1 MHAFKIDF
9 RDTIRLAVPV
19 IIGQVGHMMMGVV
32 DSLMVG
38 QIGATPLAASA
49 IGHSLFILFLIFGIG
64 VSLAISPLVA
74 MLMGAGKQE
83 ETGRI
88 FRHGML
94 VNLILGIILS
104 FGTYFGADI
113 LLYLNQPQDVVGQ
126 AIIYMQILAF
136 SIIPVM
142 IFQTYRQ
149 YIEGMSVMKPAMVVT
164 LLANIVNVFVN
175 WVLIFGNL
183 GAPAMGLAGAGWATF
198 STRTLMALSL
208 ALYVSLNIK
217 FKACDTSLRFKTFD
231 RDVIRKILKIGVP
244 GGVQYLFE
252 VGAFTGAA
260 VIIGWLGTTQLAAHQ
275 IAINLASISFMFA
288 LGISSAAAIRVGN
301 AVGRGDIPAIRA
313 AGLSAI
319 ILAGVVMGSFGIIF
333 IVLRHQLPAIYI
345 QDPAVISV
353 AGTLLIIA
361 ALFQL
366 SDGTQA
372 VGIGALRGIADTRVP
387 MIITFIAYWVIG
399 IPVGCLLAFVFDYGV
414 EGIWIGLLGAL
425 TASAIMLTWRFQIKS
440 RQPVRV

>member
-1 MHAFKIDF
+1 MHAFKKDF

-83 ETGRI
+83 ETGLI

-252 VGAFTGAA
+252 VGAFTAA
-260 VIIGWLGTTQLAAHQ
+260 TVIIGWLGTTQLAAHQ
-275 IAINLASISFMFA
+275 IVYQSCLNLVYVCAGNLFCSSYQGRQCGWPWRYTGYPYRRFERNNISRCGHGQFRDHIYRPA
-288 LGISSAAAIRVGN
+288 LSVTGHIYSGSGGDQC
-301 AVGRGDIPAIRA
+301 GRDITDNRGP
-313 AGLSAI
+313 
-319 ILAGVVMGSFGIIF
+319 F
-333 IVLRHQLPAIYI
+333 P
-345 QDPAVISV
+345 
-353 AGTLLIIA
+353 
-361 ALFQL
+361 L

-414 EGIWIGLLGAL
+414 QGIWVGLLGAL